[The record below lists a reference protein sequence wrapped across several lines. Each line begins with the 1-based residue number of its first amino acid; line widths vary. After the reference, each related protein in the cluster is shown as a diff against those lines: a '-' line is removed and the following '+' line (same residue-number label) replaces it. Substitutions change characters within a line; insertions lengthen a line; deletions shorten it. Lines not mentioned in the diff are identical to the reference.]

1 MTIAVVGAG
10 ITGLSA
16 AWELIQNTGE
26 VTVLEA
32 ERRAGG
38 VIVTERRDGFV
49 VEGGPDGFLAA
60 ELDIQDLAREVGID
74 DHLVDQAIKGS
85 TLWTGRQLEALPE
98 GRAAE
103 LLGIQWRQSVGAQH
117 AAPLQSGFRTF
128 ASGMAQIGEALV
140 AKLGHCIRRAQGV
153 SGLAP
158 AAPGWRLTTSD
169 GSSLDAAAVV
179 LAVPAWVAGRLLS
192 SVAVAGA
199 QSLGDV
205 VYQPS
210 ITVSLAYRAS
220 QVPADLDGTGF
231 VSAADWGGRVR
242 ACTYAWRKYPGRA
255 PDGFALLRVFLG
267 PVDGDPAT
275 IAHSELAQILGVR
288 GAPLWARTFEWPR
301 ALPRYDHHH
310 AERVARVRDGLA
322 RLPPLAIAGAAF
334 DGVGVSACVKSG
346 KAAGKS
352 VLDRLGD

>member
-1 MTIAVVGAG
+1 VAVTIAVVGAG

-26 VTVLEA
+26 VTVLDS

-38 VIVTERRDGFV
+38 MIVTERRDGFV

-60 ELDIQDLAREVGID
+60 EPDIQDLAREIGIGD
-74 DHLVDQAIKGS
+74 RVVDQVVKGS
-85 TLWTGRQLEALPE
+85 ALWTGKRLEPLAE

-103 LLGIQWRQSVGAQH
+103 LLGIQVSAESELSR
-117 AAPLQSGFRTF
+117 GFRSF
-128 ASGMAQIGEALV
+128 SSGMTEV
-140 AKLGHCIRRAQGV
+140 VDELGARLEQRIRRAQGV

-158 AAPGWRLTTSD
+158 AARGWRLTISD
-169 GSSLDAAAVV
+169 GSSLDADAVV
-179 LAVPAWVAGRLLS
+179 LAVPAWVTARLLS
-192 SVAVAGA
+192 SVAVPGA

-205 VYQPS
+205 VYHPS
-210 ITVSLAYRAS
+210 ITVSLAYRAN
-220 QVPADLDGTGF
+220 QVPAELDGSGF
-231 VSAADWGGRVR
+231 ISAVEWEGRVR

-275 IAHSELAQILGVR
+275 IAHSELAQILGLR

-301 ALPRYDHHH
+301 GLPRHDHHH
-310 AERVARVRDGLA
+310 AERVARVREGLA
-322 RLPPLAIAGAAF
+322 RLPPLAIAGAGF
-334 DGVGVSACVKSG
+334 DGAGVSACVKSG
-346 KAAGKS
+346 RAAGKS

>member
-10 ITGLSA
+10 IAGLSA

-26 VTVLEA
+26 VTVLDA

-38 VIVTERRDGFV
+38 MIVTERRDGFV
-49 VEGGPDGFLAA
+49 VEGGPDGFLTA
-60 ELDIQDLAREVGID
+60 EPDIQDLAREIGIGD
-74 DHLVDQAIKGS
+74 RVVDQVVKGS
-85 TLWTGRQLEALPE
+85 ALWTGKRLEPLAE

-103 LLGIQWRQSVGAQH
+103 LLGIQVSAESELSR
-117 AAPLQSGFRTF
+117 GFRSF
-128 ASGMAQIGEALV
+128 SSGMTEV
-140 AKLGHCIRRAQGV
+140 VDELGARLQQRIRRAQGV

-158 AAPGWRLTTSD
+158 AARGWRLTISD
-169 GSSLDAAAVV
+169 GSSLDADAVV
-179 LAVPAWVAGRLLS
+179 LAVPAWVAARLLN

-199 QSLGDV
+199 RSLGDV
-205 VYQPS
+205 VYHPS

-220 QVPADLDGTGF
+220 QVPAELDGSGF
-231 VSAADWGGRVR
+231 VSAADWEGSVR
-242 ACTYAWRKYPGRA
+242 ACTYAWRKYPRRA
-255 PDGFALLRVFLG
+255 PDGFALLRVFLA

-301 ALPRYDHHH
+301 GLPRYDHHH
-310 AERVARVRDGLA
+310 AERVARVREGLA

-346 KAAGKS
+346 RAAGKS